1 MPTKRFIFKKDYL
14 SRARA
19 NGLMKALLQ
28 YAESDRAKAEE
39 LYAEC
44 KSRLDAAENNEEFS
58 NLISSTTS
66 VLNQMQNTSK
76 KLVEAM
82 GLIYRFLGD
91 TQEIKVPG
99 LESGGSSLFSQLSK
113 LTSAKKEPDEENT

>member
-14 SRARA
+14 SKARA

-39 LYAEC
+39 LYTEC
-44 KSRLDAAENNEEFS
+44 KARLDASENNEEFTS
-58 NLISSTTS
+58 LMSSTTS

-82 GLIYRFLGD
+82 GIIYRFLGD
-91 TQEIKVPG
+91 TNDVKVPG

-113 LTSAKKEPDEENT
+113 LTSKKEPDEENN

>member
-14 SRARA
+14 SKARA

-39 LYAEC
+39 LYTEC
-44 KSRLDAAENNEEFS
+44 KARLDASENNEEFTS
-58 NLISSTTS
+58 LMSSTTS

-82 GLIYRFLGD
+82 GIIYRFLGD
-91 TQEIKVPG
+91 TNDVKVPG

-113 LTSAKKEPDEENT
+113 LTSKKDPDEENN